1 MKNVLVTGASGF
13 IGQKLALA
21 LSAAGYKVVAFIGDV
36 TQQKTF
42 EQLDSTEVEFVFH
55 LAGRTF
61 VPDSWHEPADFER
74 VNVGGTMNVLD
85 FCRCRK
91 IPLTYV
97 SAYLYGIPSKLP
109 INECDEITPNNPYAL
124 SKFMAESVCKFY
136 AEYYSIPVTIIRP
149 FNIYGAGQKPHFLIP
164 EIIAQVH
171 KKNTIKLKDLNPR
184 RDYLYVDD
192 LVEALLLTMGPS
204 QGCHIYNI
212 GYGSSLSV
220 AEIVHVIQTV
230 AGTTLPVISEN
241 LTRENEISDVYA
253 DISLANKELNW
264 QPRTSFAEGIKNI
277 FLTGVYAA

>member
-1 MKNVLVTGASGF
+1 
-13 IGQKLALA
+13 
-21 LSAAGYKVVAFIGDV
+21 
-36 TQQKTF
+36 
-42 EQLDSTEVEFVFH
+42 
-55 LAGRTF
+55 
-61 VPDSWHEPADFER
+61 
-74 VNVGGTMNVLD
+74 
-85 FCRCRK
+85 
-91 IPLTYV
+91 
-97 SAYLYGIPSKLP
+97 
-109 INECDEITPNNPYAL
+109 
-124 SKFMAESVCKFY
+124 MAESVCKFY

-149 FNIYGAGQKPHFLIP
+149 FNIYGVGQKPHFLIP

-171 KKNTIKLKDLNPR
+171 KKSSIKLKDINPR

-192 LVEALLLTMGPS
+192 LVEALLLTMSPS
-204 QGCHIYNI
+204 QGRHIYNI